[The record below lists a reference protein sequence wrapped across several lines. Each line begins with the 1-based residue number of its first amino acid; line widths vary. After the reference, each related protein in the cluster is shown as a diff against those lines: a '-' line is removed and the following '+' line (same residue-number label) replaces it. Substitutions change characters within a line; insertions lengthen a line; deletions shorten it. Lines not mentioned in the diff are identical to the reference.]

1 MTDVATPAGTSDLG
15 WSREHL
21 REAGLDEPREIYTST
36 SFAERE
42 RRALFLQSWTLVAD
56 ADALTPGRYLTVE
69 VAGAPVVLW
78 RDSEGTCRAWHNVC
92 SHRGILLLEGEG
104 DLGRY
109 VTCPY
114 HQWSFDLDGD
124 LVRIP
129 QPDQFPDVCRSDL
142 GLRTV
147 AVAEWHGMVFVSL
160 AEQPTDFQAEIGFL
174 DERMATLLA
183 LPLVEVARVD
193 YTVRCNWKLLVENHV
208 DVYHLWYLHQRTL
221 EPFKHAA
228 FEWEWHDS
236 LWWSSEPRKDPSS
249 YQPSL
254 PGLTEQ
260 EGMCIGAHLLLP
272 NLMIV
277 TTGDYLG
284 TYDARPDGPNRTNIT
299 LRIRSLPG
307 ADGDALVAAVRSF
320 LSEDIA
326 ACEALQ
332 RATASPAFR
341 VGPTARTH
349 EEPVRIFHRM
359 LRERVL
365 S

>member
-1 MTDVATPAGTSDLG
+1 MTAADTSSAGSGLG
-15 WSREHL
+15 WSGEYL
-21 REAGLDEPREIYTST
+21 RQAGIDHPREIYTSR

-42 RRALFLQSWTLVAD
+42 RRRLFQQCWILVAD
-56 ADALTPGRYLTVE
+56 ADALSPGRYLTVD

-78 RDSEGTCRAWHNVC
+78 RTAGGVCRAWHNLC
-92 SHRGILLLEGEG
+92 THRGIPLLDGEG
-104 DLGRY
+104 SLGRY
-109 VTCPY
+109 ITCRY
-114 HQWSFDLDGD
+114 HQWSFDLDGQ
-124 LVRIP
+124 LIRIP
-129 QPDQFPDVCRSDL
+129 QPDQFPDLCRSDL
-142 GLRTV
+142 GMRPV
-147 AVAEWHGMVFVSL
+147 AVAEWHGMLFVSL
-160 AEQPTDFQAEIGFL
+160 AEQPTDFHAEIGFL
-174 DERMATLLA
+174 EQRMSTLLA

-193 YTVRCNWKLLVENHV
+193 YTVACNWKLLVENHV

-221 EPFKHAA
+221 GAFKHSA

-249 YQPSL
+249 YKPSL
-254 PGLTEQ
+254 PDLSHDEA
-260 EGMCIGAHLLLP
+260 MCIGAHLLLP

-284 TYDARPDGPNRTNIT
+284 TYDARPDGPNRTHLT

-307 ADGDALVAAVRSF
+307 AEGDALVSSVRAF
-320 LSEDIA
+320 LSEDIT

-332 RATASPAFR
+332 KATASPAFG
-341 VGPTARTH
+341 VGPSAKTH

-365 S
+365 A